1 MQCKLKTIKTML
13 LLEYRNE
20 GERVNTFASTS
31 VDKLIKKMKDFYEAM
46 GYDNDYINDIA
57 NTLLKTGNVADEEN
71 DDEWTLYRAQEV

>member
-1 MQCKLKTIKTML
+1 ML
-13 LLEYRNE
+13 LLEYKNE

-46 GYDNDYINDIA
+46 GYDIDYINDIA
-57 NTLLKTGNVADEEN
+57 DTLLKTGNVADEEN